1 MTLSDFERTDYTGL
15 YKSIEPHPTFGKK
28 YVARFQLNKKR
39 YMKVLGYDKADNLT
53 DIKAYDLLEDYKSEI
68 RSMEKPIK
76 TGKTT
81 SRTRVKKVVTN
92 TVDIKESTN
101 HSKTDEKFD
110 NLMKNLENEIVE
122 LKEEN
127 KFIKSILGDYKSID
141 LNTLQEGIQKIYD
154 SAEMEKYQI
163 ELIKLQKYLEKTGKK
178 MIILFEGRDASG
190 KGGAIRRM
198 TRFMNSRH
206 YRVVA
211 LGKPT
216 ETQKGQW
223 FFQKYIEHFPTG
235 GEVVLFDRSWY
246 NRAMVEP
253 VFGFCTDKQYEIFM
267 EDVVNFE
274 HDLVRQ
280 DIILV
285 KLYFSVSKAEQ
296 LARFESRRTNPLKQW
311 KLSEVDLQAQDLW
324 DEFSEKKY
332 EMLKRTHSRS
342 APWHILRSD
351 DKHKARMEAIK
362 VVLNSVDYDERNYS
376 LNFNADDTINISV
389 QKELARMRKKRD
401 Y

>member
-1 MTLSDFERTDYTGL
+1 MNLNDFERTEHTGL
-15 YKSIEPHPTFGKK
+15 YKSIVAHPTFGKK
-28 YVARFQLNKKR
+28 YIARFQLNKKR
-39 YMKVLGYDKADNLT
+39 YLKVLGYDKADNLT
-53 DIKAYDLLEDYKSEI
+53 DLKAYGLLEDYRNSLKAI
-68 RSMEKPIK
+68 KKPSTK
-76 TGKTT
+76 VTQKQTT
-81 SRTRVKKVVTN
+81 VKKT
-92 TVDIKESTN
+92 EP
-101 HSKTDEKFD
+101 EKVITTIS
-110 NLMKNLENEIVE
+110 NENEKKR
-122 LKEEN
+122 LKQLEEEN
-127 KFIKSILGDYKSID
+127 NLLKTILGNYKAVD
-141 LNTLQEGIQKIYD
+141 LVTLQEGIQKVYD
-154 SAEMEKYQI
+154 NAEMQQYQI
-163 ELIKLQKYLEKTGKK
+163 ELIKMQKYLEKSGKK

-253 VFGFCTDKQYEIFM
+253 VFGFCSEHQYEIFM

-296 LARFESRRTNPLKQW
+296 LTRFESRRTNPLKQW

-342 APWHILRSD
+342 APWNIVRSD

-362 VVLNSVDYDERNYS
+362 IVLNSVDYDDRNYS
-376 LNFNADDTINISV
+376 LSFEADDTINISV
-389 QKELARMRKKRD
+389 QKELSRMRKKRD

>member
-1 MTLSDFERTDYTGL
+1 MNLNDFEKTNFIGL
-15 YKSIEPHPTFGKK
+15 YKSKIAHPTFGKK
-28 YVARFQLNKKR
+28 YIARFQLSKKR
-39 YMKVLGYDKADNLT
+39 YMKVLGYDKVDNLT
-53 DIKAYDLLEDYKSEI
+53 DIKAYSLLENYKNSL
-68 RSMEKPIK
+68 SSNVKQIK
-76 TGKTT
+76 TTTKSIKTNEYKD
-81 SRTRVKKVVTN
+81 VEPNKY
-92 TVDIKESTN
+92 
-101 HSKTDEKFD
+101 
-110 NLMKNLENEIVE
+110 LEI
-122 LKEEN
+122 LKDEN
-127 KFIKSILGDYKSID
+127 KFLKSIIGDYKAVD
-141 LNTLQEGIQKIYD
+141 LVTLQEGIQKVYD
-154 SAEMEKYQI
+154 NAQMQAYQI
-163 ELIKLQKYLEKTGKK
+163 ELIKMQDHLEKSGKK

-198 TRFMNSRH
+198 TRYMNARH
-206 YRVVA
+206 YKVVA

-235 GEVVLFDRSWY
+235 GETVLFDRSWY

-253 VFGFCTDKQYEIFM
+253 VFGFCTEHQYEIFM

-285 KLYFSVSKAEQ
+285 KLYFSVSKEEQ
-296 LARFESRRTNPLKQW
+296 QNRFESRRTNPLKQW

-342 APWHILRSD
+342 APWNIVRSD

-362 VVLNSVDYDERNYS
+362 IILNSVDYEDRNYS
-376 LNFNADDTINISV
+376 LSFEPTENINISV